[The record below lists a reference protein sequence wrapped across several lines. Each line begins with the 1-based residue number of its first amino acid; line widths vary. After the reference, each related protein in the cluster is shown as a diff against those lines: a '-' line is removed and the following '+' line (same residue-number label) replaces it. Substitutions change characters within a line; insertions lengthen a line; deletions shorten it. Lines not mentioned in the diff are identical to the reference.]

1 MQFHQE
7 EAEEED
13 TGPKHHSHIA
23 GPRVSRDGCT
33 VGRFNLWVVRDQNR
47 ASAEQLKEQK
57 ASLKQRDAQASTTGA
72 EARKLRTFEQ
82 RQQQLRAE
90 QAHKAVRERY
100 IAQSSNNKKEVEEA
114 RRTVK
119 EAQQAYLDEQK
130 KSIKKHGEVQRK
142 KTLDSQRAA
151 FEAKTALVM
160 AQKAEH
166 RARVDKA
173 RAAKEKWY
181 ADKKAEHA
189 VLRKELSAAG
199 LQGSGMTI
207 EVALGKQFFINQKRE
222 AAASV
227 KAICS
232 DAKREKEKHTKQ
244 NAKANQ
250 MAHNAIYD
258 TRNNASQKRAVGKC
272 EDERQVHALGAP
284 YRWARMM
291 KRLGTRPSSGLS
303 RAST

>member
-114 RRTVK
+114 RQTVK

-142 KTLDSQRAA
+142 KT
-151 FEAKTALVM
+151 
-160 AQKAEH
+160 H
-166 RARVDKA
+166 C
-173 RAAKEKWY
+173 
-181 ADKKAEHA
+181 
-189 VLRKELSAAG
+189 LR
-199 LQGSGMTI
+199 
-207 EVALGKQFFINQKRE
+207 
-222 AAASV
+222 
-227 KAICS
+227 
-232 DAKREKEKHTKQ
+232 D
-244 NAKANQ
+244 
-250 MAHNAIYD
+250 
-258 TRNNASQKRAVGKC
+258 
-272 EDERQVHALGAP
+272 
-284 YRWARMM
+284 
-291 KRLGTRPSSGLS
+291 
-303 RAST
+303 